1 MYIQYMTVLD
11 DIRRHWHLKHSRNG
25 LFPKLEWR
33 QRGGAV
39 VYIDKHPIHVR
50 EVKDGKHVYIYGG
63 PARPCFSIELQKNHA
78 ILQDIAR
85 GTHCFMDGHTASRDI
100 VRAAAMVAKEHGAR
114 TMELSDNSVIYCPER
129 IALSDLSFVTT
140 GQTWYESVLPNMTAT
155 KFTFLDQWRNAV
167 KTNTWRKVGQ
177 GLPMFDTKGIDIDAP
192 GSAMVVLNRAK
203 NSRRNCALLSSNM
216 DQILQQSGI
225 LSMYGRHWVCRF

>member
-1 MYIQYMTVLD
+1 MTVLD

-25 LFPKLEWR
+25 LFPKLEWQ

-39 VYIDKHPIHVR
+39 IYIDKHPIHIR
-50 EVKDGKHVYIYGG
+50 EVKDGKHFYIYGG

-85 GTHCFMDGHTASRDI
+85 GKHCFADSHTT
-100 VRAAAMVAKEHGAR
+100 VRAAAMIAKERGAH

-167 KTNTWRKVGQ
+167 TTNTWRIVGQ

-192 GSAMVVLNRAK
+192 GSAMEVLNRAK
-203 NSRRNCALLSSNM
+203 NSRHKCALLSANM

-225 LSMYGRHWVCRF
+225 LSMYGRHWVCRL